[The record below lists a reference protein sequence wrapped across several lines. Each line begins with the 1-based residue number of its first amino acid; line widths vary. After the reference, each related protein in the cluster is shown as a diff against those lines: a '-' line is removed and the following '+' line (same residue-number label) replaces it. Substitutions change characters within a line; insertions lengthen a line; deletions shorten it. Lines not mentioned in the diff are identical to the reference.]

1 MPHNGNYTRMDSK
14 RRQEPQGRIKRQRE
28 SISEETGY
36 ELKTAAT
43 GRRLSEEVFLCPNER
58 NEKEANQRKNSQR
71 S

>member
-1 MPHNGNYTRMDSK
+1 MDSK
-14 RRQEPQGRIKRQRE
+14 RRQKPQRWTKRQGE

-58 NEKEANQRKNSQR
+58 NEKEVNFSKDS
-71 S
+71 

>member
-1 MPHNGNYTRMDSK
+1 MLHNGKDTCMDSQG
-14 RRQEPQGRIKRQRE
+14 RQEPKRRTKRQGK

-58 NEKEANQRKNSQR
+58 NEKETHFSKDS
-71 S
+71 

>member
-14 RRQEPQGRIKRQRE
+14 RRQEPQRWIKRQGE

-43 GRRLSEEVFLCPNER
+43 GRRLSEEVFLCPNDR
-58 NEKEANQRKNSQR
+58 NEKEADQQKDS
-71 S
+71 